1 MNLNKLKCIAIFAK
15 NIEKIKKLIYIFIF
29 KKFSLSI
36 VYRNCGHEYEKIF
49 EKEKLVE
56 ILKIRG
62 LIDNIEECQKIFNH
76 VWRKHKSR
84 V

>member
-1 MNLNKLKCIAIFAK
+1 MNLNKLKCIAIFEK
-15 NIEKIKKLIYIFIF
+15 NIEKFEKLIYILIF

-36 VYRNCGHEYEKIF
+36 VYRNCGREYEKIF

-62 LIDNIEECQKIFNH
+62 LIDNIKECQKIFNH
-76 VWRKHKSR
+76 V
-84 V
+84 